1 MPLPRRTVVGLLI
14 VIALGGRTTAADRD
28 AGQDAPLRRAA
39 VTDTAVHTVLIE
51 AESLADLGAWV
62 IDTQSIDQM
71 GSPYVLAHGLGVP
84 VKNAAGTV
92 EVPAPGRYRV
102 LVRTRNWVGP
112 WNAPGAP
119 GRFQV
124 LVDGRPLAA
133 MFGTE
138 GSAWHWQEGGQIDLT
153 GRSVKIALHDLTG
166 FEGRCDAIL
175 LTTDPAL
182 APPNEEPGMSAWRRR
197 MLRLPDVPPDAGSF
211 DLVVVGGGMAGCC
224 AAVSAARLG
233 VSVALIHNRPVL
245 GGNNS
250 SEVRVGLSGKIH
262 QDPYPRLGDL
272 VDEIGPIGYHNHR
285 EALQN
290 PDTPRSRQVLE
301 AIQKDPRKKTHNAG
315 PASNYED
322 DKKLRAV
329 QAQKNVRLFLS
340 AHAFRVEKEG
350 PRISSVLARSVVD
363 GREFRVRGRWFVDG
377 TGDGNLGCLAGADF
391 RMGRESRAET
401 GESLAPPQADS
412 MTMGTSVQWDSVQ
425 EDRPSP
431 FPECPWAL
439 PFNEETCQRVTRGD
453 WEWETGIG
461 KDHVRQIEE
470 IRDHALRVIYGNWDH
485 LKNRSSVKQQFA
497 NRRLAW
503 VAYIGGKRESR
514 RLLGDVILQQQDIHE
529 RKPYPD
535 ACVTTTWGIDLHY
548 PDPNNSKQFPGQE
561 FLAIAKTIPVQPYA
575 IPFRCLYS
583 RNVPNLMMAGRD
595 ISVTHVALGTVR
607 VQRTTGMMGE
617 VVGMAASLCK
627 RHNTDPRGVY
637 LEHLDELQELM
648 RRGVGREAAAAVDR

>member
-138 GSAWHWQEGGQIDLT
+138 GSAWHWQEGGHIDLT
-153 GRSVKIALHDLTG
+153 GSSVKIALHDLTG

-233 VSVALIHNRPVL
+233 VSVAFIHNRPVL

-250 SEVRVGLSGKIH
+250 SEVRVWLQGARNVA
-262 QDPYPRLGDL
+262 PYPRLGDVVKEL
-272 VDEIGPIGYHNHR
+272 EQKKSAHYGP
-285 EALQN
+285 
-290 PDTPRSRQVLE
+290 
-301 AIQKDPRKKTHNAG
+301 
-315 PASNYED
+315 SNTADLYED
-322 DKKLRAV
+322 EKKLAPVRAE
-329 QAQKNVRLFLS
+329 KNVKLLLGHRVS
-340 AHAFRVEKEG
+340 AAETTEG
-350 PRISSVLARSVVD
+350 RIHSVVAQD
-363 GREFRVRGRWFVDG
+363 VLIARRVRLSGRWFADC
-377 TGDGNLGCLAGADF
+377 TGDGCLGLLAGADDDVTL
-391 RMGRESRAET
+391 RGHMGQCNLWNVIDT
-401 GESLAPPQADS
+401 G
-412 MTMGTSVQWDSVQ
+412 
-425 EDRPSP
+425 RPAP
-431 FPECPWAL
+431 FPRCPWAL
-439 PFNEETCQRVTRGD
+439 DLADKPFPGRDKHKPDILKLGGWYWEAGFDHDPIAAGEYVRD
-453 WEWETGIG
+453 WNFRAMYGAWDAM
-461 KDHVRQIEE
+461 KNVDHV
-470 IRDHALRVIYGNWDH
+470 LPTYKLNWE
-485 LKNRSSVKQQFA
+485 
-497 NRRLAW
+497 
-503 VAYIGGKRESR
+503 AYVSGKRESR
-514 RLLGDVILQQQDIHE
+514 RLLGDVVLAKQDLLTG
-529 RKPYPD
+529 RPYPD
-535 ACVTTTWGIDLHY
+535 GCVPTGWKIDLHL
-548 PDPNNSKQFPGQE
+548 PDKRYEKGFEGDA
-561 FLAIAKTIPVQPYA
+561 FIAAASFGTYQMPYWIPY
-575 IPFRCLYS
+575 RCLYS
-583 RNVPNLMMAGRD
+583 RNVPNLFMAGRD
-595 ISVTHVALGTVR
+595 ISVTHEALGAVR
-607 VQRTTGMMGE
+607 VMRTGGVMGE
-617 VVGMAASLCK
+617 VVGMAAALCK
-627 RHNTDPRGVY
+627 KYECDPRAIYGQY
-637 LEHLDELQELM
+637 LDELKRLM
-648 RRGVGREAAAAVDR
+648 SRGAGRAANP